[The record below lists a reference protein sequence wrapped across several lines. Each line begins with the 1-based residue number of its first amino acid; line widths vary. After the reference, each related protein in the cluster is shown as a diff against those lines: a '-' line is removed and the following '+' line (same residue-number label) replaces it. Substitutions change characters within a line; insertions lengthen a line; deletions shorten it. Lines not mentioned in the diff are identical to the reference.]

1 MSSEKKQFQEDLLE
15 SVKQMRSEQAS
26 RVTTVS
32 ASISL
37 SLPVEVIERWKASGP
52 DWQLRM
58 AKLLSESQPQKSQ

>member
-1 MSSEKKQFQEDLLE
+1 
-15 SVKQMRSEQAS
+15 MRSEQAS

-58 AKLLSESQPQKSQ
+58 AKLLVNLNLKKANEFKYL